1 MANKKAGIEEE
12 VKDTV
17 EESNNQSSPQTGN
30 FEIKRRNF
38 LTSDSTSTSNNCSY
52 PKDSTPLR
60 DVEYNNQHVELTSTP
75 IRGSTRKCDSEIM
88 LTPTRMNTP
97 SRSLKRSQT
106 TDTRQAQRQS
116 KSRKRSRGQQN
127 GEAKKLKQSSSKD
140 NEASTNGGSINSSH
154 DTPCDSSEDDL
165 PAVSISQTPTKGF
178 SSCKFVLHLSLK
190 GMLIVILLE

>member
-1 MANKKAGIEEE
+1 MANKKAGIEE

-60 DVEYNNQHVELTSTP
+60 DVEYNNQRAELTSTP
-75 IRGSTRKCDSEIM
+75 ISGSTRKRDSEIM

-106 TDTRQAQRQS
+106 TDTGQAQRQS

-127 GEAKKLKQSSSKD
+127 GEAKKSKQSSSKD
-140 NEASTNGGSINSSH
+140 NEASTNDGSINSSH